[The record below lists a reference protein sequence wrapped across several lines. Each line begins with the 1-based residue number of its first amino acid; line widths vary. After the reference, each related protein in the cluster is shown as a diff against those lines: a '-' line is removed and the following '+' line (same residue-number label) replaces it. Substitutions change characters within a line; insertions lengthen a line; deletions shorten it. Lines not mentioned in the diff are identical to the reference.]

1 MAGAAYL
8 GLSNPGKFLVDFP
21 EYKDYLPAT
30 TVKPGLP
37 AIIPATVRAELSNL
51 GIPAK

>member
-1 MAGAAYL
+1 M
-8 GLSNPGKFLVDFP
+8 DFP
-21 EYKDYLPAT
+21 EYKDYLPA
-30 TVKPGLP
+30 VEKVGLP